1 MAVDATKEDG
11 SIGRLINHCSR
22 SPNVFMKVVKV
33 DRSPVIVFI
42 ALKDIQ
48 VGQKIQ
54 YDYGDKRKEIL
65 DANPWLR

>member
-1 MAVDATKEDG
+1 MAVDVTKEDG

-22 SPNVFMKVVKV
+22 SPNVFMRVVKV

-48 VGQKIQ
+48 VGYNCFEQSC
-54 YDYGDKRKEIL
+54 
-65 DANPWLR
+65 NF